1 MCLRKPSFKVC
12 HIFSYYLCKEHYIQ
26 CPSGVSRIFWVSLE
40 KDSWAGEDR
49 DKTGRDDN
57 TEGNGSSLVC
67 AAIHGGNKV
76 EEKSVK

>member
-1 MCLRKPSFKVC
+1 M
-12 HIFSYYLCKEHYIQ
+12 
-26 CPSGVSRIFWVSLE
+26 SLE